1 MRRKKIQHS
10 PWSLGSIPLTPVE
23 NKSGF
28 QTRSQ
33 FYAAEAAAEKE
44 RQEAPVKQVL
54 SQVNQTWQKLNKAVG
69 AFWAQSI
76 SDLAVANLWQSQAG
90 VDLGF
95 SVPKTRDSYEIEV
108 FREAFESWFEKYNGP
123 HQFALGTREKPNRGA
138 GRLVWY
144 AINQAMNN
152 GQDMSNPAAFDAA
165 HARLVELGSYG
176 PDEIAYDASKLP
188 APQPAPEPAKPSL
201 EEISVSTEAG
211 RRQAAELLNVELTA
225 EYQAMYD
232 AWAEHLIRDYKHW
245 LTDEQTKAAINWFRR
260 NDGTVSMMR
269 HEDWNRCRR
278 FLVSQSIL
286 PSHMLTEDERLSIQI
301 SQNPVE
307 TNRMTFEDRRQLQAD
322 MNVLLDQ
329 SRSR

>member
-1 MRRKKIQHS
+1 MSRRKRLTLAD
-10 PWSLGSIPLTPVE
+10 WSRIPTTTPE

-28 QTRSQ
+28 ESRKD
-33 FYAAEAAAEKE
+33 FYEREAREERE

-54 SQVNQTWQKLNKAVG
+54 SQVNQTWAKLQKAVG
-69 AFWAQSI
+69 AFWGQSI

-108 FREAFESWFEKYNGP
+108 FQKAFESWFEKYDGP

-176 PDEIAYDASKLP
+176 PDEIAYDPSKLP

-211 RRQAAELLNVELTA
+211 RRQAAEILNAEMTA
-225 EYQAMYD
+225 EYQGMYD
-232 AWAEHLIRDYKHW
+232 AWHSHLVRDYKHW
-245 LTDEQTKAAINWFRR
+245 LTPEQTDAAINWFRR
-260 NDGTVSMMR
+260 NDGNANMMC

-278 FLVSQSIL
+278 FLVSQNIL
-286 PSHMLTEDERLSIQI
+286 PGHMLTPDERLSIQI

-307 TNRMTFEDRRQLQAD
+307 TNRMAFDERRQLAAD

-329 SRSR
+329 ARSR